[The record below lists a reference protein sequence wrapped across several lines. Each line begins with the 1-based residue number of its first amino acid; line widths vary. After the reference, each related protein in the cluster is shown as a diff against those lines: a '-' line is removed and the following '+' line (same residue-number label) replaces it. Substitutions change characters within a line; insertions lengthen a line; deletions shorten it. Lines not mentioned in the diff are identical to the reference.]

1 MPLPDPAAD
10 DFMLAT
16 LANGVRVLVLRLPQR
31 PTVDVSVFVHT
42 GSQHESAR
50 EAGISHMV
58 EHMAFKGTATRDCQ
72 RINLD
77 AEALGAQVNA
87 HTDKDHSAFHMFGM
101 ARDAAAFVRML
112 ADIVRA
118 PTFPADELERERQVV
133 LHEYVEDEDD
143 PLSVAFRL
151 FDKGCYG
158 THALGHPVIGR
169 RRNIERFGRDELLRY
184 VQRQYTAAN
193 TLVAVA
199 GDVDPDAIVRA
210 AEAGFGTMPRG
221 AANAVE
227 APGWIGGLST
237 KALAGSP
244 QTHAV
249 IGFPIPPLAGEHQA
263 AVVAAA
269 LLGEGM
275 SSPLMD
281 QLRERRGLVYY
292 AACSADVLE
301 LAGQF
306 VIEASTSPRQ
316 LGEFFTETVRLL
328 LAQAQEVGAEDLA
341 RARRQILVRHLRQL
355 DRPAQRLEA
364 AALELLAT
372 GRVRSHAEVLA
383 ALQAVSAAQV
393 RDGFAAMIGA
403 GAAVAVA
410 GKLPRGSDE
419 QLRRLAAPLLHAAP
433 PARLPAGRRRFFTT
447 ADRG

>member
-87 HTDKDHSAFHMFGM
+87 HTDKDHSAFHMFGL

-199 GDVDPDAIVRA
+199 GGVDPDAIVRA
-210 AEAGFGTMPRG
+210 AEAGFGTMARG
-221 AANAVE
+221 AANTVE
-227 APGWIGGLST
+227 APGWLGGLST

-393 RDGFAAMIGA
+393 RDGFAAMIAA

-419 QLRRLAAPLLHAAP
+419 QLRRLAAPLLHAAA
-433 PARLPAGRRRFFTT
+433 PARLPAGRRRFFTS

>member
-87 HTDKDHSAFHMFGM
+87 HTDKDHSAFHMFGL

-199 GDVDPDAIVRA
+199 GGVDPDAIVRA

-221 AANAVE
+221 AANTVE
-227 APGWIGGLST
+227 APGWLGGLST

-328 LAQAQEVGAEDLA
+328 LAQTQEVGAEDLA

-393 RDGFAAMIGA
+393 RDGFAAMIAA

>member
-87 HTDKDHSAFHMFGM
+87 HTDKDHSAFHMFGL

-199 GDVDPDAIVRA
+199 GGVDPDAIVRA
-210 AEAGFGTMPRG
+210 AEAGFGTMARG
-221 AANAVE
+221 AANIVE
-227 APGWIGGLST
+227 APGWLGGLST

-393 RDGFAAMIGA
+393 RDGFAAMIAA

-419 QLRRLAAPLLHAAP
+419 QLRRLAAPLLHAAA
-433 PARLPAGRRRFFTT
+433 PARLPAGRRRFFTS